1 MAGGTRRRVLRLEA
15 WTTIRYMH
23 AQGTPIRAICRELG
37 VSRNT
42 VRQALR
48 SQSPP
53 KYERPPRP
61 NPKLAP
67 FEAQIR
73 TWYFGEKLIGS
84 RILRELRAL
93 GYDGHRSALY
103 RFLKHLKSEVPSAR
117 VTERFETPPGQQAQ
131 FDWSPYTIELG
142 GELTRVIVFGMV
154 LGYSRRKH
162 YTASLDETQ
171 ASIYEAIEL
180 SLRHFGGAPKQ
191 LVVDNAKA
199 FVLDANPA
207 HFRWNPQFLELC
219 GHYRLRPTACQPYR
233 ARTKGKI
240 ERPFFYL
247 EQQFIKGRQ
256 FASLT
261 HFLDELT
268 AFERDDLDVRV
279 HTTTRERPIDR
290 FARERPHLIPL
301 PEQRF
306 VGTLAMSRKVSWDC
320 LVSYLGSRYSVPATY
335 AGKMVWLLP
344 SRGSHL
350 LVLDAKRDVLADHQ
364 LSPTKGT
371 IVMRPEHYAPLRR
384 GTARTYVV
392 LAEQFLKHFPQRA
405 AFLEGLLAQ
414 HKLDPTRHLRGIME
428 LASLYDGASLD
439 RALIIATEY
448 NTYSHTFV
456 RGILEHRASPA
467 VGSAESTSVRAVP
480 VTLVQPDL
488 GRYQRILEVAR

>member
-1 MAGGTRRRVLRLEA
+1 MEA

-48 SQSPP
+48 GESPP
-53 KYERPPRP
+53 KYERAVRP
-61 NPKLAP
+61 NPALAP

-73 TWYFGEKLIGS
+73 TWYFSEKLIGS
-84 RILRELRAL
+84 RILRELRAR
-93 GYDGHRSALY
+93 GYDGHRSAMY
-103 RFLKHLKSEVPSAR
+103 RFLAKLKDAAPSSKI
-117 VTERFETPPGQQAQ
+117 TERFETPPGQQAQ

-142 GELTRVIVFGMV
+142 GELMRVIVFGMV

-171 ASIYEAIEL
+171 ASIYEAIEQC
-180 SLRHFGGAPKQ
+180 LRHFGGAAKQ
-191 LVVDNAKA
+191 LLVDNANA
-199 FVLDANPA
+199 FVLDPKPGQ
-207 HFRWNPQFLELC
+207 FRWNPQFLELC
-219 GHYRLRPTACQPYR
+219 GHYRIRPTACQPYR

-247 EQQFIKGRQ
+247 EQHFIKGTR
-256 FASLT
+256 FASLS
-261 HFLDELT
+261 HFLEELA

-279 HTTTRERPIDR
+279 HTTTQERPIDR
-290 FARERPHLIPL
+290 FERELPHLTPL

-320 LVSYLGSRYSVPATY
+320 LVSYQSSRYSVPATY
-335 AGKMVWLLP
+335 AGKLVWLLP

-350 LVLDAKRDVLADHQ
+350 LVLDAKRDVLAEHQ

-392 LAEQFLKHFPQRA
+392 LAEQFLKQFPQRS

-414 HKLDPTRHLRGIME
+414 HKLDPTRHLHGIME
-428 LASLYDGASLD
+428 LASLYDAPSMEWALSIAS
-439 RALIIATEY
+439 EY
-448 NTYSHTFV
+448 NTYSHTFI
-456 RGILEHRASPA
+456 RGVLEQRAAPA
-467 VGSAESTSVRAVP
+467 VDGADLTPQRSLPVAV
-480 VTLVQPDL
+480 VQPDL
-488 GRYQRILEVAR
+488 SRYQRVLEVAR

>member
-1 MAGGTRRRVLRLEA
+1 VLRVEA
-15 WTTIRYMH
+15 WTTIRYLH

-48 SQSPP
+48 GESPP
-53 KYERPPRP
+53 KYQRPPKP
-61 NPKLAP
+61 NAKLAP

-103 RFLKHLKSEVPSAR
+103 RYMQHLKSQAPSSK

-142 GELTRVIVFGMV
+142 GELMRVIVFGMV

-171 ASIYEAIEL
+171 ASIYEAIE
-180 SLRHFGGAPKQ
+180 SCLRHFGGAAKQ
-191 LVVDNAKA
+191 LLVDNAKA

-219 GHYRLRPTACQPYR
+219 GHYRIRPTACQPYR
-233 ARTKGKI
+233 ARTKGKV

-247 EQQFIKGRQ
+247 EQQFIKGTQ
-256 FASLT
+256 FASLH
-261 HFLDELT
+261 HFLEQLA
-268 AFERDDLDVRV
+268 AFEREDLDLRI
-279 HTTTRERPIDR
+279 HTTTQERPIDR
-290 FARERPHLIPL
+290 FERELPHLTPL

-306 VGTLAMSRKVSWDC
+306 VGTLAISRKVSWDC
-320 LVSYLGSRYSVPATY
+320 LVSYQGSRYSVPATY
-335 AGKMVWLLP
+335 AGKLVWLLP

-350 LVLDAKRDVLADHQ
+350 LVLDAKRDVLAEHQ

-384 GTARTYVV
+384 GTARTYVL
-392 LAEQFLKHFPQRA
+392 LAEQFLKQFPQRSS
-405 AFLEGLLAQ
+405 FLEGLLAQ
-414 HKLDPTRHLRGIME
+414 HKLDPTRHLHGIME
-428 LASLYDGASLD
+428 LASLYDANSLE
-439 RALIIATEY
+439 RALSVATEY

-456 RGILEHRASPA
+456 RGVLEHRAAPA
-467 VGSAESTSVRAVP
+467 VDGTELTPQRSLPLAV
-480 VTLVQPDL
+480 VQPDL
-488 GRYQRILEVAR
+488 SRYQRVLEVAR

>member
-1 MAGGTRRRVLRLEA
+1 MEA
-15 WTTIRYMH
+15 WTTIRYLH

-48 SQSPP
+48 GDSPA
-53 KYERPPRP
+53 KYERPPKP
-61 NPKLAP
+61 NPALAP

-73 TWYFGEKLIGS
+73 TWFFSEKLIGS

-93 GYDGHRSALY
+93 GYDGHRSAVY
-103 RFLKHLKSEVPSAR
+103 RFLKKLAAEKPSAK

-142 GELTRVIVFGMV
+142 GELMRVVVFGMV

-171 ASIYEAIEL
+171 ASIYEAIE
-180 SLRHFGGAPKQ
+180 SGLRHFGGAPKQ
-191 LVVDNAKA
+191 LLVDNAKA
-199 FVLDANPA
+199 FVLDAKPG

-219 GHYRLRPTACQPYR
+219 GHYRIRPTACQPYR
-233 ARTKGKI
+233 PRTKGKI

-247 EQQFIKGRQ
+247 EQQFIKGTR
-256 FASLT
+256 FASLS
-261 HFLDELT
+261 HFIEELA
-268 AFERDDLDVRV
+268 AFERDDLDLRV
-279 HTTTRERPIDR
+279 HTTTQERPIDR
-290 FARERPHLIPL
+290 FAREQPHLTPL

-306 VGTLAMSRKVSWDC
+306 VGTLALSRKVSWDC
-320 LVSYLGSRYSVPATY
+320 LVSYQGNRYSVPATY
-335 AGKMVWLLP
+335 AGKLVWLLP

-350 LVLDAKRDVLADHQ
+350 LVLDAKRDVLAEHQ
-364 LSPTKGT
+364 LSQTKGT

-414 HKLDPTRHLRGIME
+414 HKLDPTRHLHGIMD
-428 LASLYDGASLD
+428 LASLYDAASLE
-439 RALIIATEY
+439 RALLVATEY

-456 RGILEHRASPA
+456 RGVLEHRTSPA
-467 VGSAESTSVRAVP
+467 VDGADLTTGRSLP
-480 VTLVQPDL
+480 VTVVQPDL

>member
-1 MAGGTRRRVLRLEA
+1 MEA
-15 WTTIRYMH
+15 WTTIRYLH
-23 AQGTPIRAICRELG
+23 AEGTPIRAICRELG

-48 SQSPP
+48 SESAP
-53 KYERPPRP
+53 KYERPPKP

-73 TWYFGEKLIGS
+73 TWYFGQKLIGS
-84 RILRELRAL
+84 RILRELEAL
-93 GYDGHRSALY
+93 GYTGHRSAVY
-103 RFLKHLKSEVPSAR
+103 RHLERLKAEKPSPK

-171 ASIYEAIEL
+171 ASIYEAIE
-180 SLRHFGGAPKQ
+180 SCLRHFGGATKQ

-219 GHYRLRPTACQPYR
+219 GHYRMRPTACRPYR
-233 ARTKGKI
+233 ARTKGKV

-247 EQQFIKGRQ
+247 EQQFIKGSQ
-256 FASLT
+256 FASLS
-261 HFLDELT
+261 HFAEELA
-268 AFERDDLDVRV
+268 AFEREDLDLRV
-279 HTTTRERPIDR
+279 HTTTQERPIDR
-290 FARERPHLIPL
+290 FTRELPHLTQL

-320 LVSYLGSRYSVPATY
+320 LVSYLNSRYSVPATY
-335 AGKMVWLLP
+335 AGKLVWLLP

-350 LVLDAKRDVLADHQ
+350 LVLDAKRAVIAEHQ
-364 LSPTKGT
+364 LSATKGT
-371 IVMRPEHYAPLRR
+371 IVMQPEHYAPLRR

-392 LAEQFLKHFPQRA
+392 LAEQFLEQFPQQS

-414 HKLDPTRHLRGIME
+414 HKLDPTRHLHGIME
-428 LASLYDGASLD
+428 LASLYDSASLE
-439 RALIIATEY
+439 RALSIAAAY

-456 RGILEHRASPA
+456 RGVLEHRTAPVVDGTELTPQRSL
-467 VGSAESTSVRAVP
+467 P
-480 VTLVQPDL
+480 VTIVQPDL
-488 GRYQRILEVAR
+488 SRYQRVLEVAR

>member
-1 MAGGTRRRVLRLEA
+1 VLRVEA
-15 WTTIRYMH
+15 WTAIRYMH
-23 AQGTPIRAICRELG
+23 AQGTSIRAICRELG
-37 VSRNT
+37 LSRKA
-42 VRQALR
+42 VRHALR
-48 SQSPP
+48 RDDPP
-53 KYERPPRP
+53 KYERPPKR
-61 NPKLAP
+61 NPKLVP
-67 FEAQIR
+67 FEAQIA

-84 RILRELRAL
+84 RIVRELRSR
-93 GYDGHRSALY
+93 GYDGSSSAVY
-103 RFLKHLKSEVPSAR
+103 RFLKNLATATVSSK

-142 GELTRVIVFGMV
+142 GELMRVVVFCMV

-180 SLRHFGGAPKQ
+180 CLRHFAGAPKQ

-199 FVLDANPA
+199 FVLDANPT

-219 GHYRLRPTACQPYR
+219 GHYRMRPTACQPYR
-233 ARTKGKI
+233 PRTKGKV

-247 EQQFIKGRQ
+247 EQQFIKGTR
-256 FASLT
+256 FASLS
-261 HFLDELT
+261 HFLEELA
-268 AFERDDLDVRV
+268 AFESDDLDVRV

-290 FARERPHLIPL
+290 FVREQPHLTPL
-301 PEQRF
+301 AEQRF

-320 LVSYLGSRYSVPATY
+320 LVSYQGNRYSVPATY

-364 LSPTKGT
+364 LSAAKGA

-392 LAEQFLKHFPQRA
+392 LAEQFLKQFPQRA

-414 HKLDPTRHLRGIME
+414 HKLDPTRHLHGIME
-428 LASLYDGASLD
+428 LAGLYDPASVE
-439 RALIIATEY
+439 RALLVATEY

-456 RGILEHRASPA
+456 RGVLEHRSAPT
-467 VGSAESTSVRAVP
+467 VQGSELTPQPSLP
-480 VTLVQPDL
+480 VTIVQPDL